1 MGRVRDLVVMLRVGR
16 RPPRVLGLVV
26 EISTR
31 RLVFVPMTRVTGI
44 ESGQVITTGVVNV
57 RRFEQRPTERMVF
70 GELLDRRVTLV
81 ETGEEVTVLDISV
94 QQLPARRDW
103 EIGRVF
109 VRKGKSGTFRR
120 AKGETLTVEWSAVTG
135 FSLEEHGQGAESL
148 LATFEQ
154 LRPADLA
161 NVLHH
166 LSPKRRA
173 EVAAALDDDRLADVL
188 EELPEDDQ
196 IEILGKLKEER
207 AADVLEAMD
216 PDDAADL
223 LSELPEA
230 DKERLLSLMQP
241 SDAADMRRLM
251 SYEEHTAGGLMT
263 TEPIILRPDA
273 TVADALA
280 RVRNRDLSP
289 ALAAQVYVCR
299 PPDETPTGKYLG
311 TVHFQRLLRDP
322 PYTLVSSI
330 IDDDLQHLDPDAQLP
345 VVAGFFATYDM
356 VAAPVVDEAGS
367 LLGAVTVD
375 DVLDHMLPEDWRET
389 EFHLDEGEGAEGRR
403 PMAPER
409 DNSRERIP
417 AGATASSRTR
427 ARLDQ
432 PRPARRRI
440 LPEWDP
446 EAFGRFSERI
456 ARFLGTGRFIV
467 WMTVVIIA
475 WVLWNIFAPRDL
487 RFDNYPFIFLTLMLS
502 LQASYAAPLILLA
515 QNRQDD
521 RDRVNLEQDRKQN
534 ERSIADTEYLTREI
548 ASLRIGLGEVATR
561 DWIRSEL
568 QDLVKELEERQ
579 DGHHEHAVFP
589 AERSRRRDV
598 EDR

>member
-1 MGRVRDLVVMLRVGR
+1 MAGGAPRFFVSHVSGVAVFDPAGDQVGRVRDLVVILRPGR

-26 EISTR
+26 ELSTR
-31 RLVFVPMTRVTGI
+31 RRIFLPMTRVTGI

-57 RRFEQRPTERMVF
+57 RRFEQRPTERLVF
-70 GELLDRRVTLV
+70 GELLDRRVSLV
-81 ETGEEVTVLDISV
+81 EAGGPGEEVTVLDVSLR
-94 QQLPARRDW
+94 QLPARRDW
-103 EIGRVF
+103 EIDRVF
-109 VRKGKSGTFRR
+109 VRKGRKASAFRR

-223 LSELPEA
+223 LGELPEE
-230 DKERLLSLMQP
+230 DKERLLSLMKP
-241 SDAADMRRLM
+241 ADAADMRRLM

-263 TEPIILRPDA
+263 TEPIVLRPDA

-280 RVRNRDLSP
+280 RIRNPDLSP

-322 PYTLVSSI
+322 PYTLVSALL
-330 IDDDLQHLDPDAQLP
+330 DEDLQILAPDAALP

-389 EFHLDEGEGAEGRR
+389 EFHLDG
-403 PMAPER
+403 
-409 DNSRERIP
+409 
-417 AGATASSRTR
+417 
-427 ARLDQ
+427 
-432 PRPARRRI
+432 
-440 LPEWDP
+440 
-446 EAFGRFSERI
+446 
-456 ARFLGTGRFIV
+456 
-467 WMTVVIIA
+467 
-475 WVLWNIFAPRDL
+475 
-487 RFDNYPFIFLTLMLS
+487 
-502 LQASYAAPLILLA
+502 
-515 QNRQDD
+515 
-521 RDRVNLEQDRKQN
+521 
-534 ERSIADTEYLTREI
+534 DTTE
-548 ASLRIGLGEVATR
+548 EVGSH
-561 DWIRSEL
+561 DS
-568 QDLVKELEERQ
+568 
-579 DGHHEHAVFP
+579 
-589 AERSRRRDV
+589 
-598 EDR
+598 

>member
-1 MGRVRDLVVMLRVGR
+1 MAAGAPRIFVSHLAGVAAFDPNGDQVGRVRDLVVMLRVGR
-16 RPPRVLGLVV
+16 RPPRLLGLVV
-26 EISTR
+26 ELSTR
-31 RLVFVPMTRVTGI
+31 RRIFLPMTRVTSI
-44 ESGQVITTGVVNV
+44 ESGQVITTGVLNV
-57 RRFEQRPTERMVF
+57 RRFEQRPTERLVF

-81 ETGEEVTVLDISV
+81 ETGEEVTVLDLSV
-94 QQLPARRDW
+94 HQLPARREW
-103 EIGRVF
+103 EIDKVF
-109 VRKGKSGTFRR
+109 VRKAGKSGTFRR
-120 AKGETLTVEWSAVTG
+120 AKGESLTVEWSAVTG
-135 FSLEEHGQGAESL
+135 FSAEEKGQGAESL

-223 LSELPEA
+223 LGELPE
-230 DKERLLSLMQP
+230 DDQERLLSLMQP
-241 SDAADMRRLM
+241 ADAADMRRLM
-251 SYEEHTAGGLMT
+251 AYEEHTAGGLMT

-280 RVRNRDLSP
+280 RVRNPDLSP

-322 PYTLVSSI
+322 PYTLVSSLV
-330 IDDDLQHLDPDAQLP
+330 DEALEALAPDAALP

-356 VAAPVVDEAGS
+356 VAAPVVDESGS

-389 EFHLDEGEGAEGRR
+389 EFHLDEDTGE
-403 PMAPER
+403 
-409 DNSRERIP
+409 
-417 AGATASSRTR
+417 
-427 ARLDQ
+427 
-432 PRPARRRI
+432 
-440 LPEWDP
+440 
-446 EAFGRFSERI
+446 
-456 ARFLGTGRFIV
+456 
-467 WMTVVIIA
+467 
-475 WVLWNIFAPRDL
+475 
-487 RFDNYPFIFLTLMLS
+487 
-502 LQASYAAPLILLA
+502 
-515 QNRQDD
+515 
-521 RDRVNLEQDRKQN
+521 
-534 ERSIADTEYLTREI
+534 
-548 ASLRIGLGEVATR
+548 EVAAHG
-561 DWIRSEL
+561 S
-568 QDLVKELEERQ
+568 
-579 DGHHEHAVFP
+579 
-589 AERSRRRDV
+589 
-598 EDR
+598 

>member
-1 MGRVRDLVVMLRVGR
+1 MAAGAPRIFVSHLAGIPVFDPNGDLVGRVRDLVVMLRVGR

-26 EISTR
+26 ELSTR
-31 RLVFVPMTRVTGI
+31 RRIFLPMTRVTGI

-57 RRFEQRPTERMVF
+57 RRFEQRPTERLVF

-81 ETGEEVTVLDISV
+81 ETGEEVNVLDVSV
-94 QQLPARRDW
+94 RQLPARRDW
-103 EIGRVF
+103 EIDRVF
-109 VRKGKSGTFRR
+109 VRKGRKASAFRR
-120 AKGETLTVEWSAVTG
+120 AKGETLTVEWSSVTG
-135 FSLEEHGQGAESL
+135 FSLEEQGQGAESL

-223 LSELPEA
+223 LSELPEE
-230 DKERLLSLMQP
+230 DKERLLSLMEP
-241 SDAADMRRLM
+241 ADAADMRRLM
-251 SYEEHTAGGLMT
+251 AYEEHTAGGLMT
-263 TEPIILRPDA
+263 TEPIVLRPDA

-280 RVRNRDLSP
+280 RVRNPDLSP

-322 PYTLVSSI
+322 PYTLVSALL
-330 IDDDLQHLDPDAQLP
+330 DDDLQALAPDAALP

-389 EFHLDEGEGAEGRR
+389 EFHLQDEPEDATGAED
-403 PMAPER
+403 AT
-409 DNSRERIP
+409 D
-417 AGATASSRTR
+417 AGATAEGAGSHGS
-427 ARLDQ
+427 
-432 PRPARRRI
+432 
-440 LPEWDP
+440 
-446 EAFGRFSERI
+446 
-456 ARFLGTGRFIV
+456 
-467 WMTVVIIA
+467 
-475 WVLWNIFAPRDL
+475 
-487 RFDNYPFIFLTLMLS
+487 
-502 LQASYAAPLILLA
+502 
-515 QNRQDD
+515 
-521 RDRVNLEQDRKQN
+521 
-534 ERSIADTEYLTREI
+534 
-548 ASLRIGLGEVATR
+548 
-561 DWIRSEL
+561 
-568 QDLVKELEERQ
+568 
-579 DGHHEHAVFP
+579 
-589 AERSRRRDV
+589 
-598 EDR
+598 

>member
-1 MGRVRDLVVMLRVGR
+1 MAAGAPRIFVSHLAGVPAFDPNGEQVGRVRDLVVMLRVGR

-26 EISTR
+26 ELTTR
-31 RLVFVPMTRVTGI
+31 RRIFLPMTRITGV
-44 ESGQVITTGVVNV
+44 ESGQVITTGVMNV
-57 RRFEQRPTERMVF
+57 RRFEQRPTERLVF
-70 GELLDRRVTLV
+70 GELLDRRVKLV
-81 ETGEEVTVLDISV
+81 ETGEEVTVLDVSV

-103 EIGRVF
+103 EVDRVF
-109 VRKGKSGTFRR
+109 VRKGKKATAFRR
-120 AKGETLTVEWSAVTG
+120 AKGETLTADWSAVTG

-166 LSPKRRA
+166 LSAKRRA

-223 LSELPEA
+223 LSELPED

-241 SDAADMRRLM
+241 ADAADMRRLM

-263 TEPIILRPDA
+263 TEPIVLRPDA

-280 RVRNRDLSP
+280 RVRNPDLSP

-322 PYTLVSSI
+322 PYTLVSSLV
-330 IDDDLQHLDPDAQLP
+330 DEDLQTLAPDAALP
-345 VVAGFFATYDM
+345 VIAGFFATYDM

-389 EFHLDEGEGAEGRR
+389 EFHLDEGEGA
-403 PMAPER
+403 
-409 DNSRERIP
+409 
-417 AGATASSRTR
+417 ATHGS
-427 ARLDQ
+427 
-432 PRPARRRI
+432 
-440 LPEWDP
+440 
-446 EAFGRFSERI
+446 
-456 ARFLGTGRFIV
+456 
-467 WMTVVIIA
+467 
-475 WVLWNIFAPRDL
+475 
-487 RFDNYPFIFLTLMLS
+487 
-502 LQASYAAPLILLA
+502 
-515 QNRQDD
+515 
-521 RDRVNLEQDRKQN
+521 
-534 ERSIADTEYLTREI
+534 
-548 ASLRIGLGEVATR
+548 
-561 DWIRSEL
+561 
-568 QDLVKELEERQ
+568 
-579 DGHHEHAVFP
+579 
-589 AERSRRRDV
+589 
-598 EDR
+598 